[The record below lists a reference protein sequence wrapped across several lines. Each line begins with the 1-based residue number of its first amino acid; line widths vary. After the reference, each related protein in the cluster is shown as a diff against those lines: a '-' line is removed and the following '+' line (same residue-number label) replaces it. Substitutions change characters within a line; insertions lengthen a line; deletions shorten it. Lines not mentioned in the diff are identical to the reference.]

1 MRSIDRRTRPA
12 RQRGQTSIE
21 YFVVVAFAILVLI
34 EGGSSS
40 AVSQVVTAMKDL
52 YQGYAYAI
60 SYATNL
66 NAF

>member
-1 MRSIDRRTRPA
+1 MRQRRTRS
-12 RQRGQTSIE
+12 RQQGQTTIE

-40 AVSQVVTAMKDL
+40 AIGQVTTALKDL

-60 SYATNL
+60 SYSTNL
-66 NAF
+66 NAL

>member
-1 MRSIDRRTRPA
+1 MSKRIALRS
-12 RQRGQTSIE
+12 RQRGQTSLE
-21 YFVVVAFAILVLI
+21 YFVVVAFGVLVLI

-40 AVSQVVTAMKDL
+40 AVSQVAGAMKDL

-60 SYATNL
+60 SFATNL